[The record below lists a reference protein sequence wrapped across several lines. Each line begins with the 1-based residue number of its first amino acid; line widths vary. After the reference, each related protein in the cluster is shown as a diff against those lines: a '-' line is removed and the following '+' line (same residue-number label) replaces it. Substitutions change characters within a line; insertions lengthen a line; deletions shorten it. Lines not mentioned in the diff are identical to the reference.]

1 MELSE
6 AAIRTPIRQ
15 PGGFGR
21 RRELPTITIER
32 NGRRRQ
38 FRVST
43 FGLTMIAGF
52 ALLLSVS
59 YISAAAY
66 LAFRDD
72 LIGFFDSSNAR
83 LIRNYESRIADLRGS
98 LDRVT
103 SRQMVEQ
110 KQLEDKIEEL
120 LRRQS
125 IVESQGTK
133 LDALIEKSREIG
145 LVPDSGDSAD
155 AGGDPVIPYAAAIR
169 GGSDALAITPDTA
182 PTIAAV
188 AALPDLAARADAI
201 AVLDSLDR
209 RIAATDEDQDAA
221 IDAIRE
227 KADKE
232 LETVHD
238 IVRRLDLA
246 DGDLQTDSV
255 GGPFIPEE
263 NATTFENQALALE
276 NDLQRIGDMD
286 DTLRRV
292 PLADPIPGRQVTSG
306 FGRRID
312 PFLKRV
318 AMHSGIDF
326 GADSGSPV
334 RSTAPGTV
342 VEAGFNGGYGNT
354 VLVRH
359 EGGFETRYAHLSRI
373 TVQVDEIVELGTIVG
388 KVGSTGRSTGPHLH
402 YEVHRDE
409 IPQDPAKYLKAGKEL
424 ARIVG
429 PNS

>member
-21 RRELPTITIER
+21 RRDLPTITIER

-38 FRVST
+38 IRISAFAMTV
-43 FGLTMIAGF
+43 IAGF
-52 ALLLSVS
+52 ALLLTVG

-72 LIGFFDSSNAR
+72 LIGFSDSSNAR
-83 LIRNYESRIADLRGS
+83 LIRRYENRIADLRGN

-103 SRQMVEQ
+103 SRQLVEQ
-110 KQLEDKIEEL
+110 KLLEDRIEEL

-125 IVESQGTK
+125 IVESRGTK
-133 LDALIEKSREIG
+133 LDALIDKSREIG
-145 LVPDSGDSAD
+145 LVPETDDSAD
-155 AGGDPVIPYAAAIR
+155 AGGVETIPFAAAIR
-169 GGSDALAITPDTA
+169 GGNDMLVLRPDAA

-188 AALPDLAARADAI
+188 AALPDLTKRADTI

-209 RIAATDEDQDAA
+209 RIAATDIDQDAA
-221 IDAIRE
+221 IDVMRA
-227 KADKE
+227 KAGQE
-232 LETVHD
+232 LEIVHD

-246 DGDLQTDSV
+246 SSDMPQSV
-255 GGPFIPEE
+255 GGPFIPE
-263 NATTFENQALALE
+263 ATAPTFENEALALE
-276 NDLQRIGDMD
+276 NDLQRIGELDE
-286 DTLRRV
+286 TLRRV
-292 PLADPIPGRQVTSG
+292 PLADPTPGKKVTSG

-312 PFLKRV
+312 PFFKRV

-326 GADSGSPV
+326 GAGAGTPV
-334 RSTAPGTV
+334 HATAPGTV
-342 VEAGFNGGYGNT
+342 VEAGWNGGYGNT

-359 EGGFETRYAHLSRI
+359 DGGFETRYAHLSRI
-373 TVQVDEIVELGTIVG
+373 SVQIDEIVDAGTVLG

-409 IPQDPAKYLKAGKEL
+409 IPEDPAKYLKAGRQL
-424 ARIVG
+424 ARILN
-429 PNS
+429 PDS